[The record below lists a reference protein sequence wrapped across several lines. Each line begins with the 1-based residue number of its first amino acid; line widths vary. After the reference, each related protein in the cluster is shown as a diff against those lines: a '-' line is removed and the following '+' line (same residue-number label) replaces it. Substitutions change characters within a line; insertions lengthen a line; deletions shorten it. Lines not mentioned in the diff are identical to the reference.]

1 MKKALLVLLLVL
13 GIVTCASAQMVF
25 YQDEAT
31 LLWDPV
37 TTDAQGDPLLPTDV
51 VEYEIYIYDYVE
63 GVVDDQ
69 DVAQLTYMGT
79 TSATE
84 LLIVFP
90 YRTRWVAGGRTKV
103 TDEGGN
109 VDYSLLAWS
118 TNVVDTGPDGPFLYS
133 PLPRVPSLTGLRDS
147 GM

>member
-1 MKKALLVLLLVL
+1 MKKLLLVMLLVL
-13 GIVTCASAQMVF
+13 GMATCAGAQMVF

-37 TTDAQGDPLLPTDV
+37 TTDASGDPLLPTDT
-51 VEYEIYIYDYVE
+51 VEYEIYIYDYVA
-63 GVVDDQ
+63 GVTDNQ
-69 DVAQLTYMGT
+69 DVAQLTYVGT
-79 TSATE
+79 TTDTQ

-109 VDYSLLAWS
+109 VDCSLLAWS
-118 TNVVDTGPDGPFLYS
+118 DNVLDTGPDGPFLYV
-133 PLPRVPSLTGLRDS
+133 PLPRVPSLSGLRDS

>member
-1 MKKALLVLLLVL
+1 MKRFLLVLLLVL
-13 GIVTCASAQMVF
+13 GVIACVGAQMVF
-25 YQDEAT
+25 YQNEAT

-63 GVVDDQ
+63 GVTDNQ
-69 DVAQLTYMGT
+69 DIAQLTYVGT
-79 TSATE
+79 TTATE

-90 YRTRWVAGGRTKV
+90 YRTRWVAGGRCKV

-109 VDYSLLAWS
+109 VDYSLMAWS
-118 TNVVDTGPDGPFLYS
+118 DNAIDTGPDGPFLYV
-133 PLPRVPSLTGLRDS
+133 PLPRVPSLSGLRDS

>member
-1 MKKALLVLLLVL
+1 MKRLSIVLFLVFLV
-13 GIVTCASAQMVF
+13 VACAGAQMVF
-25 YQDEAT
+25 YQDQAT
-31 LLWDPV
+31 LMWDPV
-37 TTDAQGDPLLPTDV
+37 TTDAQGDPLLPTDT

-63 GVVDDQ
+63 GVADDQ
-69 DVAQLTYMGT
+69 DVALLTYVGA

-90 YRTRWVAGGRTKV
+90 FRTRWVAGGRTKI

-109 VDYSLLAWS
+109 VDYSLMAWS
-118 TNVVDTGPDGPFLYS
+118 TNVVDTGPDGPFLYA
-133 PLPRVPSLTGLRDS
+133 PLPRVPSPTGLRDS